1 MSPSDPSNYTLD
13 VGRRGYFI
21 FIFITARNLCKP
33 MLLARPTRNSLASW
47 PYKLIPELS
56 AAQLLPCHEL
66 WRDNPD
72 VLLLMAR
79 QPWRA
84 HAHGTAARHARA
96 NGAAR
101 PKRFQRTKVEQQPQ
115 RRFNKSTNTTST
127 GVLNEFEAKKWTTC
141 TGFQV
146 GTQDLIRSTRQVAT

>member
-1 MSPSDPSNYTLD
+1 MSPSDQSNYTLD

-33 MLLARPTRNSLASW
+33 MLLARPARNSLASW

-56 AAQLLPCHEL
+56 VAQLLPHHEL
-66 WRDNPD
+66 WRGNPN
-72 VLLLMAR
+72 VPLPMAR
-79 QPWRA
+79 QPWRTS
-84 HAHGTAARHARA
+84 AHGMAARCARA
-96 NGAAR
+96 NDATR
-101 PKRFQRTKVEQQPQ
+101 PECFQWTKVEQQPQ